1 MDALDN
7 HDTLSEE
14 VSRLARERGTKFR
27 PNTTGEL
34 DVKNGMKLSKRNTA
48 ENYVDKFAEASKLRP
63 RAPIQNRR
71 VVEGVHQDEAGL
83 KKKRGSRKS
92 RKPKSGSIA
101 DLYEAL
107 QHFSK
112 NNFGRSLNSQ
122 VITLRIYKYIFLAD
136 FNTSSRKRIHPTTFT
151 L

>member
-1 MDALDN
+1 MDALN
-7 HDTLSEE
+7 NQDTLSEE
-14 VSRLARERGTKFR
+14 VSRLARERGGKFR

-48 ENYVDKFAEASKLRP
+48 EHYVDKFDEASKLRP
-63 RAPIQNRR
+63 RAPIQSRR
-71 VVEGVHQDEAGL
+71 AVEGVQQDETGQ

-112 NNFGRSLNSQ
+112 NNFGRSLNIQ
-122 VITLRIYKYIFLAD
+122 VLTVCNY
-136 FNTSSRKRIHPTTFT
+136 SH
-151 L
+151 